1 MKKLTFILSL
11 LPYVLLSQDYAF
23 EVDKDEGAIEYIYV
37 LSDNNVFKISNSID
51 EVYIFNEESTARE
64 YLKTLDEDLLPK
76 DGFQDGGQD
85 GGISIFI
92 DNAIDVDYYTAT
104 NYYGSKGQIESI
116 NNITFTYVPDYSY
129 NESKGTIGNL
139 TSIGGLKITHI
150 PAYSYNIKAGKA
162 GKLESIGD
170 KDFEYE
176 PWSTWGEGVGMVGVP
191 TKAGAIDIKYYETDY
206 HDGFKGKVRSIGN
219 IEFTYYGN
227 TYTNKNADIVG
238 KFESQTGNDTRL
250 VVH

>member
-1 MKKLTFILSL
+1 MK
-11 LPYVLLSQDYAF
+11 
-23 EVDKDEGAIEYIYV
+23 EG
-37 LSDNNVFKISNSID
+37 
-51 EVYIFNEESTARE
+51 
-64 YLKTLDEDLLPK
+64 
-76 DGFQDGGQD
+76 
-85 GGISIFI
+85 
-92 DNAIDVDYYTAT
+92 IDVSGNCRLLINKKINCDLFWHYDASYK
-104 NYYGSKGQIESI
+104 NEIDVWGSS
-116 NNITFTYVPDYSY
+116 SSLH
-129 NESKGTIGNL
+129 SK
-139 TSIGGLKITHI
+139 KIF
-150 PAYSYNIKAGKA
+150 S
-162 GKLESIGD
+162 

-176 PWSTWGEGVGMVGVP
+176 PWSSWGEAVGMVGVP